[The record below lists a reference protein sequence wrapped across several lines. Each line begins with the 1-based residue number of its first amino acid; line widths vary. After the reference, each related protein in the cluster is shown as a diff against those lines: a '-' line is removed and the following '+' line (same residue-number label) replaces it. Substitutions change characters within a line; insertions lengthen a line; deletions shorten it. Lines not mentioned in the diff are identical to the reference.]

1 MALEGSLKDF
11 SVLDILQLVSN
22 QQKTG
27 TLAIDSPRGKIAVD
41 FKKGL
46 ITSAYRTKKG
56 QQVLIDEYLLK
67 SGRISEENL
76 SKAKSSH
83 LETGLP
89 WDEILIRDGYITED
103 EFKEIVTFKIQ
114 EVIDELF
121 MWNEGSYRFELGK
134 ELYPYS
140 RVKVSLRTEALI
152 MEGARRMDELPRI
165 REVLPDENILVEKT
179 DKVVPGLGPAEKKL
193 LSLLSQPS
201 TVGELAGRA
210 GLGEFTTYESLFN
223 MIRTGVVK
231 TAGVKKPEVVKE
243 EKPKKWEPRNLVEIL
258 LVSLVGVA
266 IILGLWMKR
275 NAESGIGP
283 IPFESYV
290 QWTMDHR
297 LESLENSLR
306 VYFLMN
312 GKYPESLE
320 QLHEV
325 GLASREDVDRFEYIA
340 SADFSS
346 YELKVFADE

>member
-27 TLAIDSPRGKIAVD
+27 TLTITSPRGTIVVD

-46 ITSAYRTKKG
+46 ITGAYRIKKG
-56 QQVLIDEYLLK
+56 QQVLLDEYLLT

-83 LETGLP
+83 VETGLP
-89 WDEILIRDGYITED
+89 WDEILIRDGYITEA

-134 ELYPYS
+134 ELYRYS

-165 REVLPDENILVEKT
+165 REVLPDENILIEKT
-179 DKVVPGLGPAEKKL
+179 GKVLPGLGPVEKKL
-193 LSLLSQPS
+193 LSLLSHPS
-201 TVGELAGRA
+201 TVAELALTAR
-210 GLGEFTTYESLFN
+210 LGEFRTYEALFN
-223 MIRTGVVK
+223 MIRSGVAR
-231 TAGVKKPEVVKE
+231 TAGIKEPEVVRVE
-243 EKPKKWEPRNLVEIL
+243 RPRRLEPRKLLESL
-258 LVSLVGVA
+258 LVSSVGIA
-266 IILGLWMKR
+266 IVFGLWVKR
-275 NAESGIGP
+275 NEGGGIGP
-283 IPFESYV
+283 IPFKSYN
-290 QWTMDHR
+290 QWSTEHR

-306 VYFLMN
+306 IFFIMN
-312 GKYPESLE
+312 GRYPESLE
-320 QLHEV
+320 ELCEL
-325 GLASREDVDRFEYIA
+325 GLASRRDTDRFEYIA
-340 SADFSS
+340 GKDFSC
-346 YELKVFADE
+346 YELNVFSEK